1 MSIEVNKVVT
11 LNYTLTDEEGNVLD
25 STKDGNSFSYLTG
38 KSQIIPKLEEEVS
51 TMIIGGK
58 KNVKI
63 DAANAYGEY
72 DENAQKQVKRSEFP
86 EGAEVKEGNRYVANS
101 PDGKQ
106 MPFTINKVEGEDI
119 TIDFNHP
126 LAGKNLEF
134 AVELVDIRDA
144 TEEELNHGHV
154 HGGDGQA
161 H

>member
-1 MSIEVNKVVT
+1 MSIEANKVVT

-25 STKDGNSFSYLTG
+25 STKDGNSFSYMTG
-38 KSQIIPKLEEEVS
+38 KNQIIPKLEEEVS

-58 KNVKI
+58 KSVKI

-72 DENAQKQVKRSEFP
+72 DENAKKQVKRTEFP
-86 EGAEVKEGNRYVANS
+86 EGAEVKVGSRYVANS

-134 AVELVDIRDA
+134 AVELLDIRDA
-144 TEEELNHGHV
+144 TDEELNHGHA
-154 HGGDGQA
+154 HGEDGQA